1 MDKNVIIVGGGI
13 AGLMTAST
21 LESMGVA
28 TTVIEREAAIGG
40 KLNKWDRLF
49 PTFTPAHEVLDRVI
63 DQYKSSGSKLIKS
76 TEVKHI
82 DASGKGVTLNDG
94 QHMTADA
101 IVIASGFELFDATI
115 KEEYGYG
122 IYDNVITSVDL
133 EKMFKENRVLT
144 KQGEAPKRVA
154 ILHCVGS
161 RDEKV
166 NQNHCSR
173 VCCVTGVKQAI
184 EIKQLYPDCEVY
196 NLYMDMRM
204 FGPGYEELYRES
216 QQKYGI
222 NHIRGRISE
231 AAQTIDG
238 KVKIKAEDTL
248 VGRPLRMTVD
258 MLVLMVGFCAGR
270 SNSSFS
276 ADCGLDLRLSNFM
289 KPQNPFDC
297 SNVTACEGVFLVGTV
312 KAPKNISET
321 LHDAASCAHSVLNY
335 LKTL

>member
-1 MDKNVIIVGGGI
+1 MDKQVIIIGGGI
-13 AGLMTAST
+13 AGLSTAST
-21 LESMGVA
+21 LQSMGVA
-28 TTVIEREAAIGG
+28 TTVIERDAAIGG

-49 PTFTPAHEVLDRVI
+49 PTFTPAHEVLDRIVEE
-63 DQYKSSGSKLIKS
+63 YKRSGSRLITS
-76 TEVKHI
+76 AEVKHI
-82 DASGKGVTLNDG
+82 DASGKGVTLSDG
-94 QHMTADA
+94 QHLTADA

-122 IYDNVITSVDL
+122 IYDNVVTSVDL
-133 EKMFKENRVLT
+133 EKMFKEHRVLT

-184 EIKQLYPDCEVY
+184 EIKQIYPDCEVY
-196 NLYMDMRM
+196 NFYMDMRM

-216 QQKYGI
+216 QQHYGI

-238 KVKIKAEDTL
+238 KIKIKAEDTL

-270 SNSSFS
+270 NNRTFS
-276 ADCGLDLRLSNFM
+276 EDCGLDLRLSNFM
-289 KPQNPFDC
+289 KPINPFDA
-297 SNVTACEGVFLVGTV
+297 SNETARKGIFLVGTV

-321 LHDAASCAHSVLNY
+321 LHDATSCAHSVMNY
-335 LKTL
+335 LKKL

>member
-1 MDKNVIIVGGGI
+1 MNKQVIIIGGGI

-21 LESMGVA
+21 LQSMGVD
-28 TTVIEREAAIGG
+28 TTVIERDQNIGG

-49 PTFTPAHEVLDRVI
+49 PTFTPAHEVLDRI
-63 DQYKSSGSKLIKS
+63 IEQYNNSGSRLITS
-76 TEVKHI
+76 AEVKNI
-82 DASGKGVTLNDG
+82 DPSGKGVTLFNG
-94 QHMTADA
+94 NHIAGDA
-101 IVIASGFELFDATI
+101 VVIASGFELFDATI

-122 IYDNVITSVDL
+122 IYDNVVTSVDL
-133 EKMFKENRVLT
+133 EQMFKENRVLT

-166 NQNHCSR
+166 NQNH
-173 VCCVTGVKQAI
+173 CCVTGVKQAI

-270 SNSSFS
+270 SNRSFS
-276 ADCGLDLRLSNFM
+276 ADCGLDLRLSSFM
-289 KPQNPFDC
+289 KPINPFDS
-297 SNVTACEGVFLVGTV
+297 SNVTACKGVFLVGTV
-312 KAPKNISET
+312 KAPKNVSET